1 MHLCIWFVPSF
12 IENAVSTAIVGLM
25 YGPIYPANLGI
36 ARDLLPTEVHLVS
49 LAIV

>member
-1 MHLCIWFVPSF
+1 MHLLIWLVPSC
-12 IENAVSTAIVGLM
+12 IENAISAAVVGLV
-25 YGPIYPANLGI
+25 YGPIYPANIAI